1 MSNIARIGGMLCVPN
16 IAVANLEQV
25 QTEQDTEVRMNERSN
40 ALSQSLGSLPEKVL
54 RTASTGF

>member
-1 MSNIARIGGMLCVPN
+1 MLCVPN
-16 IAVANLEQV
+16 IAVTNLEQV

-54 RTASTGF
+54 RTAWTGF